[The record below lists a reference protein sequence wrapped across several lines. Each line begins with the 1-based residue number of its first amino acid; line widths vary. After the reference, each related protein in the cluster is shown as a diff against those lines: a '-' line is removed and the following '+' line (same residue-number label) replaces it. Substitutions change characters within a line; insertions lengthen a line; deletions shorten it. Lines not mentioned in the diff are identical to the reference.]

1 MTGSLRCGAEVK
13 EVELPENRENR
24 EGKCFL
30 QRSSKIYAYENILSW
45 LTILHTENN
54 FHKHPA
60 AGENGKKRGPSW
72 VTVRFSGIS
81 GLHPKCQEG
90 LQVRES
96 CVSWCQVS
104 GTSVVSWVIHLQSWK
119 SQDITIILWKGLSQI
134 PVCVLVSA
142 SSWVGLW
149 VLMKLEKVLRWLG

>member
-1 MTGSLRCGAEVK
+1 M
-13 EVELPENRENR
+13 
-24 EGKCFL
+24 
-30 QRSSKIYAYENILSW
+30 
-45 LTILHTENN
+45 TILHTEHN

-104 GTSVVSWVIHLQSWK
+104 GTSA
-119 SQDITIILWKGLSQI
+119 GLLSDSFAVMEI
-134 PVCVLVSA
+134 PRHHHNSLERLIPDSSVCVGQCQQLGWSLGAYEVGE
-142 SSWVGLW
+142 SS
-149 VLMKLEKVLRWLG
+149 